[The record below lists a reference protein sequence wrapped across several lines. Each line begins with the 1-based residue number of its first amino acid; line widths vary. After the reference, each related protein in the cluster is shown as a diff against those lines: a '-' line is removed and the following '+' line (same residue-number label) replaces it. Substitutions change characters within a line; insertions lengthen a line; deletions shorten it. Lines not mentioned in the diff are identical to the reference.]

1 MLTPYIHTDADRR
14 AETVNALAAEL
25 DRIAAALPCNEAT
38 LLACGRYGFIHR
50 GETMEL
56 DIALADTV
64 YLDPRISVAEQIA
77 ELLEG
82 WARKVRGA

>member
-1 MLTPYIHTDADRR
+1 MLTPYIATDADRR
-14 AETVNALAAEL
+14 AETVNELSAEL

-50 GETMEL
+50 GEPMEL
-56 DIALADTV
+56 DLQFRDTI
-64 YLDPRISVAEQIA
+64 YLDPRTSVADQVA

-82 WARKVRGA
+82 WARTIRSK

>member
-14 AETVNALAAEL
+14 AETVNGLAAEL
-25 DRIAAALPCNEAT
+25 DRIAALLPCNEAT

-56 DIALADTV
+56 DIHLADTV
-64 YLDPRISVAEQIA
+64 YIDPRTSVADQVA
-77 ELLEG
+77 ELLES
-82 WARKVRGA
+82 WAREVRK